1 MDMIDILHSG
11 NDNTGG
17 LFEDWYYA
25 DVDDVD
31 TWPSVASNP
40 ATPSALMET
49 TTDFVMK
56 TGKKFL
62 HGQTVLNNGEVKW
75 ELVGPRGGKC
85 YKHTLECFVPENS
98 ASKLGVIS
106 LMKNRRLVIIGKDR
120 QGILRIVGSESLPAT
135 LDTAPGTT
143 GKSSEDSPG
152 AGNVLTFMTESNN
165 PPLIY
170 KGDIPLTPAA

>member
-1 MDMIDILHSG
+1 MDLTDLLHSG

-25 DVDDVD
+25 DVADVE
-31 TWPSVASNP
+31 TWPTMAASPTTP
-40 ATPSALMET
+40 ADLIKT
-49 TTDFVMK
+49 TSPFVMK

-75 ELVGPRGGKC
+75 DLIGPRVGKC
-85 YKHTLECFVPENS
+85 YKNTLECFVPENS
-98 ASKLGVIS
+98 AAKLGAIS
-106 LMKNRRLVIIGKDR
+106 LMKNKRLVIIGKDR
-120 QGILRIVGSESLPAT
+120 QGIFRIVGSEELPAT

-143 GKSSEDSPG
+143 GKSSEDNPG
-152 AGNVLTFMTESNN
+152 AGNTLTFMTESNN

-170 KGDIPLTPAA
+170 DDEIPLTPAT